1 MLDKN
6 QPNWA
11 DTARGVERILF
22 GALLGML
29 AGALAAR
36 FLLLAYGMVPIILG
50 ALLVIGAA
58 GGAFVT
64 HYANRSAESV
74 LLSFTIWNTRLRKV
88 SLKAMLWLLAMAA
101 LIGVLTVLT
110 ASYDILGRVAGT
122 VVTTAIIAGIL
133 WPLSIL
139 ADQRKSQAA
148 GLLGM
153 VSAILIYVMII
164 PLFWY
169 LDRHE
174 EEILLTSF
182 TIGLMA
188 PFGMFFL
195 VLKNIPAT
203 WISAR
208 VGFGTYAAVLVTFL
222 VAIWD
227 SGLWW
232 HKGIWWES
240 GWWLAAY
247 GVLSFA
253 SLSGMRKLTGLDW
266 RWLGVAASFLAWVLI
281 MMSLWGDEEPGEKLI
296 TVISSLAVVMAHA
309 SLSALVPLKP
319 HQLWLRIGTV
329 AAVVVAAGFFDLEL
343 LIAPERSISILG
355 RISCAAAILA
365 SAGSLGLL
373 IFARLNRSLGEAT
386 DLSDMTHITLICP
399 RCGKKQA
406 VSLGEAHCSK
416 CGLWIRTAIE

>member
-1 MLDKN
+1 
-6 QPNWA
+6 
-11 DTARGVERILF
+11 
-22 GALLGML
+22 ML

-50 ALLVIGAA
+50 ALLVIGAV

-64 HYANRSAESV
+64 HYASRSAESV
-74 LLSFTIWNTRLRKV
+74 LLSFTTWNTRLRKV
-88 SLKAMLWLLAMAA
+88 SLKAMLWLLAAAA
-101 LIGVLTVLT
+101 LIGVMTVLT

-139 ADQRKSQAA
+139 ADRRRSQAA

-153 VSAILIYVMII
+153 VSAILIYVMVI
-164 PLFWY
+164 PLIWD

-174 EEILLTSF
+174 EEIIFTSF

-195 VLKNIPAT
+195 GMKNIPAT

-208 VGFGTYAAVLVTFL
+208 VGFGTYVAVLATFL
-222 VAIWD
+222 VAAWD
-227 SGLWW
+227 PGLWR
-232 HKGIWWES
+232 HKEIWWAT
-240 GWWLAAY
+240 GWCLAAY

-253 SLSGMRKLTGLDW
+253 SLSGMRKLTWLDW
-266 RWLGVAASFLAWVLI
+266 RWLGVAASFLAWVL
-281 MMSLWGDEEPGEKLI
+281 MMVSVWGDEEPGENLI
-296 TVISSLAVVMAHA
+296 TVITSLAVVMAHA
-309 SLSALVPLKP
+309 SLSALVPLKSR
-319 HQLWLRIGTV
+319 QFWLRISTV
-329 AAVVVAAGFFDLEL
+329 SAVVVAAVFFDLEL
-343 LIAPERSISILG
+343 LIAPARSISILG
-355 RISCAAAILA
+355 RISGAAAILA
-365 SAGSLGLL
+365 SAGSLALL

-386 DLSDMTHITLICP
+386 DPSDMTHITLICP

-406 VSLGEAHCSK
+406 VSLGEADCSK
-416 CGLWIRTAIE
+416 CGLRIHTAIE